1 LPTRTATFPKRH
13 RFFRAMARAK
23 KNKIKKNKKT
33 PQTRV
38 PLHGAAMLPRVHV
51 DTYGAQLRDGQEQ
64 YGDRANKGAFAG
76 ILDEWRKGAARGGGD
91 PLANATDDALNKK
104 NLAKFLT
111 SDNLE
116 AAGLVQGVA
125 ECFAL
130 ELASVITR
138 FFRLKDWKGT
148 ERIAIGG
155 GFRRSRIG
163 ELVIGRAAL
172 QLKLDGT
179 RIDICPIREHVD
191 EAAMIGALQL
201 VPNWML
207 AGHDA
212 ILAADIGGTNVR
224 VGVVTFRFGRKEGAL
239 SEGKVVVS
247 QKWRHADDETPSRT
261 RAVERLTGA
270 LQDLARQ
277 AEKRRLR
284 LAPFIG
290 IGCPG
295 IINSDGSIKAGG
307 QNLPGNWES
316 DNFNLALELAKA
328 LPTINGEPPLIII
341 HNDAVLQG
349 LSQVPYMLD
358 VKRWSIL
365 TIGTGLGNARFTTL
379 ARRGQERRK

>member
-1 LPTRTATFPKRH
+1 
-13 RFFRAMARAK
+13 MARVK
-23 KNKIKKNKKT
+23 KRINKKSKKT
-33 PQTRV
+33 PQARV
-38 PLHGAAMLPRVHV
+38 PVHGAAALPRVHV
-51 DTYGAQLRDGQEQ
+51 DTYGAQLRDGGEQ
-64 YGDRANKGAFAG
+64 YGDRANKAAFAA
-76 ILDEWRKGAARGGGD
+76 ILEEWRKASARCGGD
-91 PLANATDDALNKK
+91 PLADAPAADLNKK
-104 NLAKFLT
+104 NLAKFLN

-116 AAGLVQGVA
+116 AAGLVLGVIEA
-125 ECFAL
+125 YSG

-138 FFRLKDWKGT
+138 FLRLKDWNGT

-155 GFRRSRIG
+155 GFRGSRIG
-163 ELVIGRAAL
+163 EVVIGRAAI
-172 QLKLDGT
+172 QLKRDGAKVQ
-179 RIDICPIREHVD
+179 IVPIREHVD

-224 VGVVTFRFGRKEGAL
+224 VGVVTFSFGRKDNAL
-239 SEGKVVVS
+239 SECKVTLAK
-247 QKWRHADDETPSRT
+247 KWRHADEETPSRT
-261 RAVERLTGA
+261 RAVEQLIGT
-270 LQDLARQ
+270 LQNLARQ

-290 IGCPG
+290 VGCPG

-316 DNFNLALELAKA
+316 DHFNLAIELSKA

-349 LSQVPYMLD
+349 LSEVPHMLD
-358 VKRWSIL
+358 VKRWGIL

-379 ARRGQERRK
+379 APRSRRGRK